1 MNTIIKT
8 KTTYGVYNL
17 VEWHA
22 RLRMG
27 RATVKVAFVGGAITT
42 QGVTPATFI
51 TEDPVVQFA
60 IENSPEFKSGKIK
73 IIRRAKLDGTVEI
86 GSNPKRNNEA
96 KPDTECTMQNDEA
109 KPDTECTMQNEAS
122 EDKPEIEAEKPSS
135 PLLEMEFDCNDDAK
149 DYLEKTFGCT
159 RSKIKTRTE
168 IVAAGL
174 ANGVNILFT

>member
-96 KPDTECTMQNDEA
+96 KPDTECTMQN
-109 KPDTECTMQNEAS
+109 EAS